1 MEKEI
6 EKKKEQIEYM
16 NKQVELI
23 KEMKNLNLEEMKL
36 IATGGHQ
43 IQESLVNFIKK
54 WEKIKVMSAS
64 TAS

>member
-1 MEKEI
+1 
-6 EKKKEQIEYM
+6 M

-43 IQESLVNFIKK
+43 IQESLINFIKK

-64 TAS
+64 TS